1 MLAKKEHPEAEGTL
15 EFFLGW
21 LVMPTLALIAI
32 FCGVPLILSFFQIL
46 VIKRMEHSD
55 LSYFEYML
63 SVMQGSSCCMC
74 FHA

>member
-1 MLAKKEHPEAEGTL
+1 
-15 EFFLGW
+15 
-21 LVMPTLALIAI
+21 MPTLALIAI

-63 SVMQGSSCCMC
+63 GVMQGSSCCMC